1 MGWTEFHGEK
11 LKKLTHEQVKE
22 ALVETGQATLAESQK
37 LVPLDE
43 STLQNTGM
51 TKVNPNNNHEV
62 VISYGGGFGTPYT
75 RVPYAVKHHEV
86 PQNFQKGRKH
96 NYLKDPVNNFAPTA
110 LKKILI
116 KKLTKTWS

>member
-1 MGWTEFHGEK
+1 MGWTSFHGDK
-11 LKKLTHEQVKE
+11 LKKLTDQQVTE
-22 ALVETGQATLAESQK
+22 ALVETAQKTLAESQK
-37 LVPLDE
+37 QVPHDE
-43 STLQNTGM
+43 GVLQETGM

-96 NYLKDPVNNFAPTA
+96 NYLKDPVNNHAPTA

-116 KKLTKTWS
+116 KKLKQTWS